1 MGLSLLEDFDEDR
14 QLGPVVDFKNGPNS
28 GVGLE
33 LSRASRRKLS
43 RAPHMLKELG
53 YLEKSIMGNRAESA
67 AAAVFRKPNAS
78 AHHGTAAR
86 VLDPSIIRSNASGA
100 HTASFRA
107 RPQLGSSNL
116 TIFSKSDHE
125 DLYKLGCKLI
135 DDVPSE
141 DTIELKKQSRSLK
154 FALLYSGQVCH
165 GRAADVLH
173 HPAMMRDL
181 WANHVANVH
190 APLAQWGHVDLFGLF
205 EEMSA
210 DAITALTHTSAGSAQ
225 AAGCN
230 DFAPYANWTTL
241 EFMPSEAHINPKFM
255 AGTGQL
261 RQVRH
266 GEERRVESLKRFV
279 GLARYVLHRET
290 KRQDRSREREQVRE
304 VHASAFYR
312 TCRDTLPS
320 D

>member
-1 MGLSLLEDFDEDR
+1 LSLGVWLLTLVVGLSRLEDFDEDR
-14 QLGPVVDFKNGPNS
+14 QLGPVVDFHLKNGPNS

-33 LSRASRRKLS
+33 LIRASRRKLS

-53 YLEKSIMGNRAESA
+53 NLEKSIMGSRAESA
-67 AAAVFRKPNAS
+67 AAAVVRKPNAT

-86 VLDPSIIRSNASGA
+86 VLDPSILRPNASGA
-100 HTASFRA
+100 HAASFQS

-125 DLYKLGCKLI
+125 DLYNLGCKLI
-135 DDVPSE
+135 DDVPSA
-141 DTIELKKQSRSLK
+141 DTIEQKKQSRSLK

-165 GRAADVLH
+165 GRGADVLH

-181 WANHVANVH
+181 WANHAAHVH
-190 APLAQWGHVDLFGLF
+190 APLAQWGRVDLFGLF
-205 EEMSA
+205 EEMSE
-210 DAITALTHTSAGSAQ
+210 DAITALTHTSAGAAQ

-230 DFAPYANWTTL
+230 DFAPYANWTAL
-241 EFMPSEAHINPKFM
+241 EFMTSEAHINPKIM
-255 AGTGQL
+255 VGTGQL

-279 GLARYVLHRET
+279 GLARYVLRGE
-290 KRQDRSREREQVRE
+290 
-304 VHASAFYR
+304 
-312 TCRDTLPS
+312 P
-320 D
+320 